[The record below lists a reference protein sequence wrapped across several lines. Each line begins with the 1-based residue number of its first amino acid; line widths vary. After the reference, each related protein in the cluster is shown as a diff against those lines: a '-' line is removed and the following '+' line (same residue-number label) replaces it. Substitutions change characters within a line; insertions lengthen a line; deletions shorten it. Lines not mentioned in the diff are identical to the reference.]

1 MKKKGLVFL
10 TALIVI
16 AMVSACAPAPAEPAA
31 PAEAAPAEAA
41 PAEAAPAEAAP
52 AEAGKGGEVAL
63 LISAAGTLDDRA
75 FNQGVWNGVKKF
87 GDETGKTY
95 AYYQPVEDTVEAQTT
110 LADTAVK
117 SGAKFIII
125 NSDQFK
131 ASAVKMET
139 VIRM

>member
-52 AEAGKGGEVAL
+52 AEAEKPAGEVAL

-75 FNQGVWNGVKKF
+75 FNQGCLEWRQ
-87 GDETGKTY
+87 E
-95 AYYQPVEDTVEAQTT
+95 
-110 LADTAVK
+110 
-117 SGAKFIII
+117 
-125 NSDQFK
+125 
-131 ASAVKMET
+131 
-139 VIRM
+139 IRR